1 MDAKELNN
9 CNLDLKQFFDFA
21 NHNHIYHFHI
31 RKGDFSLR
39 ETRTAATYS
48 DIADRF
54 ESAIAWI
61 KNVRKQDRPFCCPE
75 CGGQDNRVARVLYFA
90 VMTGDDDVFRESYDD
105 LSWDDMIR
113 LLQMAVSR
121 LREMS
126 EPLRPCSKCGKVRAV
141 PDNPASGSM
150 SGDVPAGESN
160 FYRDSDRVSNLSSRN
175 ASGADVLLWIACLAW
190 RPEDSKDGTGA

>member
-1 MDAKELNN
+1 MNSNDLDKLI
-9 CNLDLKQFFDFA
+9 LDLKQFFDFA
-21 NHNHIYHFHI
+21 NHNHIYHFYI

-75 CGGQDNRVARVLYFA
+75 CGAEADRVASVLSFA
-90 VMTGDDDVFRESYDD
+90 VLTGDDDVFRESYED

-113 LLQMAVSR
+113 LFQMQGSR
-121 LREMS
+121 
-126 EPLRPCSKCGKVRAV
+126 
-141 PDNPASGSM
+141 
-150 SGDVPAGESN
+150 
-160 FYRDSDRVSNLSSRN
+160 
-175 ASGADVLLWIACLAW
+175 
-190 RPEDSKDGTGA
+190 